1 MSMTFQERT
10 NPTLAGALPSAA
22 TSEPEGR
29 EAAHMPA
36 SEVIDRVN
44 SILGYDMFEAA
55 LMAEGYAEL
64 GGEMVLIAESTIT
77 AQTEALPHD

>member
-1 MSMTFQERT
+1 MSMTFQDRT
-10 NPTLAGALPSAA
+10 NPTLAGKHPSVA

-29 EAAHMPA
+29 EAAQLPA

-44 SILGYDMFEAA
+44 SILGYDMLEAA

-64 GGEMVLIAESTIT
+64 GGEMLLIAESTIT
-77 AQTEALPHD
+77 AQAETLPQD